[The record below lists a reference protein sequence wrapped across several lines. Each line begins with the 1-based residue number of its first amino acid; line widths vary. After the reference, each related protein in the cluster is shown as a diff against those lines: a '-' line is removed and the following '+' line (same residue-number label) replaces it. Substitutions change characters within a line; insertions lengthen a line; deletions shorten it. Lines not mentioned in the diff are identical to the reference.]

1 MSAAPNSIAVVG
13 AGIVGMSAA
22 LYLRRAGLSVI
33 VIDPLPPGGGASYGN
48 AGLISVESCVPIAL
62 PGMLK
67 EVPRWL
73 IDPLGP
79 LAVRPSYLPKALPW
93 LLRWIA
99 AGRMPRV
106 ETASA
111 ALRALHVNALD
122 RYRELL
128 GAEFDS
134 IIRVS
139 GQVHTWESAEPSE
152 SEAIYRRLWQQH
164 GVAAEWLSADEL
176 RQLMP
181 ELARGVTRAVF
192 LPKNG
197 HTLNPRR
204 LVATLA
210 RLFGEAG
217 GTVRAERVLKLLPE
231 GSGWRVVTSSANHIV
246 EKVVVGAGAWSQQL
260 LQPIGIRLPLET
272 ERGYHMMLRDAS
284 IVPRIPILS
293 RGRGFSITPMEEGLR
308 LAGTVEIG
316 GLDLPMNEERA
327 YVLLRQAKTLLPGL
341 EASDFS
347 LWMGFR
353 PSFPDSLPVIDEAPG
368 RRGLFL
374 AFGHGHTG
382 MTGGAPTG
390 RLIKQLVTGEAPDLP
405 LAPFSASRFH

>member
-1 MSAAPNSIAVVG
+1 MTAEANAIAVVG

-22 LYLRRAGLSVI
+22 LYLQRAGLSVT

-48 AGLISVESCVPIAL
+48 AGLLSVENCVPIAL

-73 IDPLGP
+73 SDPLGP

-106 ETASA
+106 EAA
-111 ALRALHVNALD
+111 AKALRALHVGALD
-122 RYRELL
+122 RYPELL
-128 GAEFDS
+128 GTEFDD

-139 GQVHTWESAEPSE
+139 GQVHVWESVEPSA
-152 SEAIYRRLWQQH
+152 SETVYRELWRRH
-164 GVAAEWLSADEL
+164 GVAAEWLGADEL
-176 RQLMP
+176 RQLVP
-181 ELARGVTRAVF
+181 ELARSVTRAVF

-204 LVATLA
+204 LVGTLA
-210 RLFGEAG
+210 RLFTQAG
-217 GTVRAERVLKLLPE
+217 GTVRAERVLKLIPE
-231 GSGWRVVTSSANHIV
+231 NPAWRLVTSSANHRV
-246 EKVVVGAGAWSQQL
+246 GKVVVSAGAWSRQL
-260 LQPIGIRLPLET
+260 LDPIGIKLPLET

-284 IVPRIPILS
+284 VVPRLPVLS

-327 YVLLRQAKTLLPGL
+327 YVLLRQAKAMLPGL
-341 EASDFS
+341 ETSDYS
-347 LWMGFR
+347 IWMGFR

-368 RRGLFL
+368 RRGLYL

-390 RLIKQLVTGEAPDLP
+390 RLIKQLVVGETPDVP
-405 LAPFSASRFH
+405 LAPYRAGRFH

>member
-1 MSAAPNSIAVVG
+1 MTADPSSIAIVG

-22 LYLRRAGLSVI
+22 LYLSRAGLPVR

-62 PGMLK
+62 PGMLR

-73 IDPLGP
+73 TDPLAP
-79 LAVRPSYLPKALPW
+79 LAVRPSYLPQALPW
-93 LLRWIA
+93 LRRWIA
-99 AGRMPRV
+99 AGRLPRV
-106 ETASA
+106 EAAAA
-111 ALRALHVNALD
+111 ALRALHVDALD

-128 GAEFDS
+128 GVEFDN

-139 GQVHTWESAEPSE
+139 GQVHTWESAEPSP
-152 SEAIYRRLWQQH
+152 SEAIYRRLWETH
-164 GVAAEWLSADEL
+164 GVVAEWLSADEL
-176 RQLMP
+176 RQLVP
-181 ELARGVTRAVF
+181 ELARDVTRAVF

-204 LVATLA
+204 LVTTLA
-210 RLFGEAG
+210 RLFIEAG
-217 GTVRAERVLKLLPE
+217 GTVLAERVLKLLPE
-231 GSGWRVVTSSANHIV
+231 GSGWRVVTSTANHIV
-246 EKVVVGAGAWSQQL
+246 GKVVVSAGAWSAQL
-260 LQPIGIRLPLET
+260 LRPLGIKLPLET

-284 IVPRIPILS
+284 VVPRVPILS

-316 GLDLPMNEERA
+316 GLALPMNEARA
-327 YVLLRQAKTLLPGL
+327 YALLRQAKAVLPGL
-341 EASDFS
+341 ETSDFS
-347 LWMGFR
+347 IWMGFR
-353 PSFPDSLPVIDEAPG
+353 PSFPDSLPVIDAAPG

-390 RLIKQLVTGEAPDLP
+390 RLVKQLVVGEMPDLP
-405 LAPFSASRFH
+405 LAAYSARRFY